1 MPEYGITETGL
12 RIKRLDVIL
21 DEINA
26 DQTAGFGVKIGTNQ
40 RSFLNVLNTS
50 FADKIAELW
59 GFRQVERHLRF
70 HFGQVLGDRDI
81 SHYRSSSFFT
91 GVWGLGG
98 SAAVFPW
105 SWASTDFFAGGFWR
119 QHSSSRAK
127 PKSLRSSMRCSQ

>member
-59 GFRQVERHLRF
+59 E
-70 HFGQVLGDRDI
+70 FGAEIYHSLSPMSAEGAALDNAVQ
-81 SHYRSSSFFT
+81 F
-91 GVWGLGG
+91 GG
-98 SAAVFPW
+98 N
-105 SWASTDFFAGGFWR
+105 
-119 QHSSSRAK
+119 SREK
-127 PKSLRSSMRCSQ
+127 HKRTYYTIHCECT